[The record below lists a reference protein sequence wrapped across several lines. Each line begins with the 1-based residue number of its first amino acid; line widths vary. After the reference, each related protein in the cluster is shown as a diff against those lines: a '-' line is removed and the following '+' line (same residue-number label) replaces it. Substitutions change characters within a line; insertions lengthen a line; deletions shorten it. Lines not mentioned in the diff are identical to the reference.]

1 MTPGDRRPEDL
12 PRRSARGRPWPFRRS
27 GLQSLREA
35 RDAFE
40 RAYILGELRAHEWNI
55 TRTAQALGI
64 GRVNLWRKLKAYGIA
79 APGRARTPPPGPMP
93 ETRWPAALGRRG
105 IVASPHPLATVAGLE
120 VLLSGG
126 TAVDAAV
133 AVGAT
138 LAVVYPHMTGLGG
151 DSFWLCW
158 DARAARLSA
167 LQAAGAAAARAT
179 PELYRGH
186 GLAAIPTRGPLAAL
200 TVPGAPDGLFAAHRF
215 SQEHLGSSIP
225 WGDLLQAAIRHAADG
240 IPVSPCQA
248 RVTASATDLLLA
260 EKCASPRS
268 GRPTSLGGAG
278 AGRRLA
284 QPRLARTLERLARG
298 GGRAFYEGE
307 LAAEIGRA
315 CEAVGSRSA
324 RRTSPAT
331 APLGRAGH
339 RALPGGVAASVLPP
353 SQGLVA
359 LAVLG
364 ILEGTDVRACAGEP
378 ADYIHLAVEATKLAF
393 GDRDRWL
400 ADPERVAVPLGRLL
414 DPAYLRDRGR
424 RIAMDRAA
432 PGPAASGVEGG
443 DTIACVT
450 ADAAG
455 NCVSLIQSLYH
466 EWGSGVLAGET
477 GVVLQNRGAGFTLTP
492 PIRTRSPRQA
502 ALPHAHALH
511 VPRRR
516 QADPRRGTMGGEGQ
530 PQTLVALATRSWTS
544 ASTSRPPSKRPA
556 GSTAG
561 PGGAHPALSI
571 EGRFGDAVAGDLT
584 RARARRAGPRALER
598 HGGARPGAPARARR
612 APRRGGDPRADTALG
627 C

>member
-1 MTPGDRRPEDL
+1 
-12 PRRSARGRPWPFRRS
+12 
-27 GLQSLREA
+27 
-35 RDAFE
+35 
-40 RAYILGELRAHEWNI
+40 
-55 TRTAQALGI
+55 
-64 GRVNLWRKLKAYGIA
+64 
-79 APGRARTPPPGPMP
+79 MP

-120 VLLSGG
+120 VLLGGG

-158 DARAARLSA
+158 DAGAARLSA
-167 LQAAGAAAARAT
+167 LQAAGAAGARAT
-179 PELYRGH
+179 PEWYRRH

-260 EKCASPRS
+260 EECAFAPFRATYLERGAAPAP
-268 GRPTSLGGAG
+268 GRPLV
-278 AGRRLA
+278 
-284 QPRLARTLERLARG
+284 QPRLARTLERLARE

-315 CEAVGSRSA
+315 CEAVGS
-324 RRTSPAT
+324 
-331 APLGRAGH
+331 PLRAEDLAGH
-339 RALPGGVAASVLPP
+339 RSRWVEPATVPYRGGVAASVPPP

-364 ILEGTDVRACAGEP
+364 ILEGTDVRACAGRA
-378 ADYIHLAVEATKLAF
+378 ADYIHVAVEATKLAF

-424 RIAMDRAA
+424 RIAMDCAA

-466 EWGSGVLAGET
+466 EWGSGVVAGET
-477 GVVLQNRGAGFTLTP
+477 GVVLQNRGAGFTLDAAHPNALAPGKRPFHTLTP
-492 PIRTRSPRQA
+492 FMY
-502 ALPHAHALH
+502 L
-511 VPRRR
+511 
-516 QADPRRGTMGGEGQ
+516 ADGKPTLVAGTMGGEGQ
-530 PQTLVALATRSWTS
+530 PQTLVALATRVVDFGLDVQAAVEAPRWVYGRTW
-544 ASTSRPPSKRPA
+544 
-556 GSTAG
+556 
-561 PGGAHPALSI
+561 GAPTRALSI
-571 EGRFGDAVAGDLT
+571 EGRFGNAVAADLT
-584 RARARRAGPRALER
+584 RRGHAVRVLEPWSDTAGHAQALRLEP
-598 HGGARPGAPARARR
+598 GGLLVG
-612 APRRGGDPRADTALG
+612 GGDPRADGPALG

>member
-1 MTPGDRRPEDL
+1 M
-12 PRRSARGRPWPFRRS
+12 
-27 GLQSLREA
+27 
-35 RDAFE
+35 
-40 RAYILGELRAHEWNI
+40 
-55 TRTAQALGI
+55 
-64 GRVNLWRKLKAYGIA
+64 
-79 APGRARTPPPGPMP
+79 
-93 ETRWPAALGRRG
+93 
-105 IVASPHPLATVAGLE
+105 
-120 VLLSGG
+120 
-126 TAVDAAV
+126 

-179 PELYRGH
+179 PELYRRH

-200 TVPGAPDGLFAAHRF
+200 TVPGAPDGLWTAHRF
-215 SQEHLGSSIP
+215 SQERLGSSIP

-248 RVTASATDLLLA
+248 RVTASATDLLA
-260 EKCASPRS
+260 GRGVAPSPRS
-268 GRPTSLGGAG
+268 ARPTSMGARRRRRD
-278 AGRRLA
+278 GRSPS
-284 QPRLARTLERLARG
+284 PRLARTLERLARE

-315 CEAVGSRSA
+315 CEAVGS
-324 RRTSPAT
+324 
-331 APLGRAGH
+331 PLRAADLAGH
-339 RALPGGVAASVLPP
+339 RSRWAEPVTVPYRGGVAASVPP
-353 SQGLVA
+353 PCQGLVA

-378 ADYIHLAVEATKLAF
+378 ADYVHLAVEATKLAF

-466 EWGSGVLAGET
+466 EWGSGVVAGET
-477 GVVLQNRGAGFTLTP
+477 GVVLQNRGRRLHAGRRP
-492 PIRTRSPRQA
+492 SERARPGQA
-502 ALPHAHALH
+502 PLPHAHALH
-511 VPRRR
+511 VPRDGKPTLV
-516 QADPRRGTMGGEGQ
+516 AGTMGGEGQ
-530 PQTLVALATRSWTS
+530 PQTLVALATRVVDFGLDVQAAVEAPRWVYGRTW
-544 ASTSRPPSKRPA
+544 
-556 GSTAG
+556 
-561 PGGAHPALSI
+561 GAPTRALSI
-571 EGRFGDAVAGDLT
+571 EGRFGDAVAADLT
-584 RARARRAGPRALER
+584 RRGHAVRVLEPWSDTAGHAQALRLEP
-598 HGGARPGAPARARR
+598 GGLLVG
-612 APRRGGDPRADTALG
+612 GGDPRADGPALG